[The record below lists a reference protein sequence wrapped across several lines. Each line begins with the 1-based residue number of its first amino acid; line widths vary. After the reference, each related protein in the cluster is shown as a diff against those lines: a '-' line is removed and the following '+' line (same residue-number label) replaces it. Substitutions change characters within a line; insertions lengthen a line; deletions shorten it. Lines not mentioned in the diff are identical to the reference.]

1 MESININNKLDL
13 IKDLW
18 KPRVIAELNGQ
29 HVKISKVKGEFVWH
43 NHKNEDELFIILK
56 GTLQINFRD
65 KIVEVKEG
73 EIIMVP
79 RGIEHKP
86 IAHEEVWMMLF
97 EPKNIKHTGEVKSD
111 LTIDD
116 YEKI

>member
-13 IKDLW
+13 ITDLW

-43 NHKNEDELFIILK
+43 DHKNEDELFIILK
-56 GTLQINFRD
+56 GTLEMNFRD

-73 EIIMVP
+73 EMIMIP

-86 IAHEEVWMMLF
+86 IAQEEV
-97 EPKNIKHTGEVKSD
+97 
-111 LTIDD
+111 
-116 YEKI
+116 

>member
-13 IKDLW
+13 ITDLW
-18 KPRVIAELNGQ
+18 KPGVIAELNGQ

-43 NHKNEDELFIILK
+43 DHKNEDELFIILK
-56 GTLQINFRD
+56 GTLQMNFRD

-73 EIIMVP
+73 EMIMVP

-97 EPKNIKHTGEVKSD
+97 EPKNIKHTGEVVSE
-111 LTIDD
+111 LTVND